1 MASARQIEANRL
13 NAKSSHGPKTDAGKA
28 IAAQNALQH
37 GLLSQEAI
45 LPGESASDYAS
56 FAEKLYAELQ
66 PIGELESAL
75 VGRIGGLLWRLKRIG
90 RLEAGILMWEHADLK
105 SLSFDEAV
113 RAPQYIF
120 GDSDMTTQGQLYSRG
135 ADTLTKLSRYERS
148 IDKSLYK
155 AMHELQRLQ
164 AARKGK
170 HPPPVVVDVEVTGR
184 SEALSNETQDPS
196 KR

>member
-1 MASARQIEANRL
+1 MASPRQIAANRL

-28 IAAQNALQH
+28 IAAKNALQH

-45 LPGESASDYAS
+45 LPGESASDYAG
-56 FAEKLYAELQ
+56 FVERLYVEKE

-90 RLEAGILMWEHADLK
+90 RLEAGILMWEHADMK
-105 SLSFDEAV
+105 SSAWEEPVKRSA
-113 RAPQYIF
+113 YIF
-120 GDSDMTTQGQLYSRG
+120 GDADVTTQGRLYVRA
-135 ADTLTKLSRYERS
+135 ADTLAKLSRYERS

-155 AMHELQRLQ
+155 AVNELERLQ

-170 HPPPVVVDVEVTGR
+170 RPAPAVVDLKVIES
-184 SEALSNETQDPS
+184 SEPRDKPDSSE
-196 KR
+196 

>member
-1 MASARQIEANRL
+1 MVSAKQLEANRL
-13 NAKSSHGPKTDAGKA
+13 NAKSSRGPKTAAGKA
-28 IAAQNALQH
+28 VAAQNSLQH

-45 LPGESASDYAS
+45 LPGENASDYES

-75 VGRIGGLLWRLKRIG
+75 VGRIGGLLWRLRRVG

-105 SLSFDEAV
+105 SYSSDEGV
-113 RAPQYIF
+113 RQSVYIF
-120 GDSDMTTQGQLYSRG
+120 GESHLDMQGELYTRG

-164 AARKGK
+164 APRKGK
-170 HPPPVVVDVEVTGR
+170 HSASVVLDVQVEQPAKT
-184 SEALSNETQDPS
+184 EAENNPEG
-196 KR
+196 